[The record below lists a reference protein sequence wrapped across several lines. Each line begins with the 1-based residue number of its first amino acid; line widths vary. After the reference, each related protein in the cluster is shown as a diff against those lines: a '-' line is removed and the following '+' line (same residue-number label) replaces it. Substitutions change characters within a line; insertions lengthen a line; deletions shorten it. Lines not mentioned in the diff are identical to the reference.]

1 MFENT
6 NLDDTIS
13 AIATASGRSGIGVVR
28 VSGSKSLFIIE
39 QLFRPREQRPVCA
52 NMARVGHIFDPQS
65 GEIVDEAVV
74 TFFQKPKS
82 YTGEDLVE
90 ISCHGSPVILRR
102 VLELTIEQGAR
113 LAQPGEF
120 TLRAFFN
127 GRIDLTQAEAVR
139 DLIEAQTLHQAKVA
153 VQQLQGSLS
162 KQLQPIK
169 EALKEMIVHLETAV
183 EFVEDD
189 VRPESLD
196 LMSVK
201 LDELLKELTTL
212 EQSFGYGRVLREGIE
227 LVIVGRPNVG
237 KSSIFNRLLNKDRA
251 IVTDIPGTTRDT
263 LSDAVSIAGIPVH
276 LTDTAGIRSSTDPV
290 EKLGVIRTRTAMTD
304 ADLILVVLNGTEELT
319 QEDLSILSETNSF
332 PRLIAINKSDLPSRF
347 TPDRIESVAGNSSC
361 VSVSALTGVG
371 IDELRKK
378 IVEIVTQHSSTL
390 AIENVI
396 LTNSRHHEL
405 IVRVIESL
413 KEARKAV
420 EEGYSEEVVL
430 VGLHQGLRLLGEI
443 TGETTI
449 EDILDKIFSTFCIGK

>member
-39 QLFRPREQRPVCA
+39 QLFRPREQRPLCA
-52 NMARVGHIFDPQS
+52 NTARVGHIFDPQS

-82 YTGEDLVE
+82 YTGDDLVE

-113 LAQPGEF
+113 LAHPGEF
-120 TLRAFFN
+120 TLRAFLN

-189 VRPESLD
+189 VKPESLD
-196 LMSVK
+196 LMTAK
-201 LDELLKELTTL
+201 LDDLLKELTIL
-212 EQSFGYGRVLREGIE
+212 EQSFGYGRILREGIE
-227 LVIVGRPNVG
+227 LVIIGRPNVG

-276 LTDTAGIRSSTDPV
+276 ITDTAGIRSATDPV

-304 ADLILVVLNGTEELT
+304 ADLILVVLDGADELT
-319 QEDLSILSETNSF
+319 QEDLSILSETHLF
-332 PRLIAINKSDLPSRF
+332 PRLIALNKSDLPSRF
-347 TPDRIESVAGNSSC
+347 TPDRIESVASNSPC
-361 VSVSALTGVG
+361 ISVSALTGLG
-371 IDELRKK
+371 IEELRKK
-378 IVEIVTQHSSTL
+378 IVEMVTQHSNV

-405 IVRVIESL
+405 IVHVIESL
-413 KEARKAV
+413 KEARKAA

>member
-13 AIATASGRSGIGVVR
+13 AIATAPGRGGIGIVR
-28 VSGSKSLFIIE
+28 LSGSKSLSITE
-39 QLFRPREQRPVCA
+39 QLFRPRDQRPLAA
-52 NMARVGHIFDPQS
+52 NMARVGYIFDPQS
-65 GEIVDEAVV
+65 GEIIDEAVV

-90 ISCHGSPVILRR
+90 IGCHGSPIVLRR
-102 VLELTIEQGAR
+102 LLELTIERGAR
-113 LAQPGEF
+113 PAQPGEF
-120 TLRAFFN
+120 TLRAFLN

-139 DLIEAQTLHQAKVA
+139 DLVEAQTTHQAKVA

-169 EALKEMIVHLETAV
+169 ECLKEMIVHLETAV

-189 VRPESLD
+189 VSPESLD
-196 LMSVK
+196 RMSIK

-212 EQSFGYGRVLREGIE
+212 EQSFGYGRILREGIE

-237 KSSIFNRLLNKDRA
+237 KSSIFNRLLNKERA

-263 LSDAVSIAGIPVH
+263 LSDAVSIEGIPVY

-290 EKLGVIRTRTAMTD
+290 EKLGVVRTRTVMTE
-304 ADLILVVLNGTEELT
+304 ADLILVVLNGAEELT
-319 QEDLSILSETNSF
+319 QEDMNILSDTKPF
-332 PRLIAINKSDLPSRF
+332 PRVIAINKSDLPSEL
-347 TPDRIESVAGNSSC
+347 TYERIESAANGSAWVR
-361 VSVSALTGVG
+361 VSALTAAGF
-371 IDELRKK
+371 DELRKK
-378 IVEIVTQHSSTL
+378 IVEMVTQHSTVG
-390 AIENVI
+390 IENVI
-396 LTNSRHHEL
+396 LTNSRHHDL

-413 KEARKAV
+413 KEARKAA